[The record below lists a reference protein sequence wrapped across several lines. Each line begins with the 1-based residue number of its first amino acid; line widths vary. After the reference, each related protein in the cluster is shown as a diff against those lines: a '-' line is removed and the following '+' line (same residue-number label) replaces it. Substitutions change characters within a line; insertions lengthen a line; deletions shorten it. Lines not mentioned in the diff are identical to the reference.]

1 MGVLGLGLK
10 ETLRTIFKSLA
21 LALKVVLGLGLVPK
35 SLLPS
40 LKIDS

>member
-21 LALKVVLGLGLVPK
+21 LALKVVLGLVPK